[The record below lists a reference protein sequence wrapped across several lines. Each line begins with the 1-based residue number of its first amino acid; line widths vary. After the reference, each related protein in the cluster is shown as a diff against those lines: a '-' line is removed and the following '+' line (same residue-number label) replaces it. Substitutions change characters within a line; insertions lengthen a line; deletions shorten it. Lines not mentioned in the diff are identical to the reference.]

1 MGSKLSIQRY
11 LQNPSVVS
19 KLSALIV
26 ENWQTGSAK
35 KKGSTLTA
43 VHDHNTTQ
51 PITIVVAVATEN
63 KPNQFPWRAPSIQVE
78 KQLFQRFCLIA
89 AVSHRFLIP
98 THNKS
103 FNQYLPAPKRSK
115 IHETTT
121 IGFVSTRRLQYAIT
135 CTATAARLDIYL
147 VSIATWGFY
156 MVWEPEGGFDD
167 VAVIGSSMQIE
178 WSRLRGFGTPY
189 RRDIS
194 TGSFVLAVALAI

>member
-1 MGSKLSIQRY
+1 M
-11 LQNPSVVS
+11 
-19 KLSALIV
+19 
-26 ENWQTGSAK
+26 
-35 KKGSTLTA
+35 
-43 VHDHNTTQ
+43 
-51 PITIVVAVATEN
+51 
-63 KPNQFPWRAPSIQVE
+63 
-78 KQLFQRFCLIA
+78 IA

-194 TGSFVLAVALAI
+194 TGSFVLAVALVLLLRCPPDRWRWRLRTLTTLHVAGVAVVDGCGSGMVKAREHTTNSWASSSPARSMMQRVRLPRCRQPGQLGTN